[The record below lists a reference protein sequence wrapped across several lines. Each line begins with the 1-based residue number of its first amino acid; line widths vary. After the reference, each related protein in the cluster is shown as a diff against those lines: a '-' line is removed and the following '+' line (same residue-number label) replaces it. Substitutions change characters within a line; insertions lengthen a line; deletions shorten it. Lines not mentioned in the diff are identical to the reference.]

1 MTKST
6 PSPEDSPRP
15 PVVRTATGEP
25 LYLTQIDGQTV
36 YFFWEEI
43 NCLLNCGT
51 IPPTAVPPEYFDD
64 PGVVWG

>member
-1 MTKST
+1 MAKST
-6 PSPEDSPRP
+6 PPNAISPRP
-15 PVVRTATGEP
+15 PIIRTEAGEP
-25 LYLTQIDGQTV
+25 LYLTQMDGQAI

-64 PGVVWG
+64 PGVV